1 MGDITILLVED
12 ESVESIDIKRT
23 LESFGYQVPY
33 VAPNGQEAIYKALEL
48 KPDLILIDINLEGEI
63 DGIEAISK
71 IKELDIPFIYLTA
84 HPEEST
90 IEKTK
95 LTEPERY
102 IIKPYN
108 STELKYG
115 IDLAVQKNRIWKEL
129 KISENKYTNF
139 FNHMSNVMAVY
150 EAVDNGKDFIFKDFK
165 QAVEN
170 IEHIKKE
177 DVFIG
182 KRVTEIFPEV
192 KDFGV
197 LDAFKRVWETGTPE
211 YFPENRY
218 KDGKDPGNWRE
229 IWIYKLPTGE
239 IIAIYNDVT
248 ECKKAEKELKTLN
261 KALKKRD
268 EELKYFI
275 ENAPVAIAMFDT
287 HMRYIAA
294 SSRWIKDYNIQGMK
308 LHGASHYDIFPEI
321 TDELKEV
328 HQRALAGSIISVDD
342 DEFIRA
348 DGSIQYVRWEVRPWY
363 LSSGDIGGIVI
374 FSEDVSERMKA
385 VKELQDNEE
394 KYKTLFESN
403 PDYTILIG
411 LDGVI
416 LDVNSSAVKFTNRSK
431 EEIIGRTYA
440 ELELFPKKDLHLLME
455 SFADVLKGEIIGPFQ
470 NRLVSKEANISW
482 VETQLVPIMK
492 DGKVYSIMVIAE
504 DITSK
509 KKATDQLIKS
519 INEKDLLLKEI
530 HHRVKNNIQ
539 IISSLLNLQKQH
551 VDSDEFV
558 NILTESQN
566 RIKSMAM
573 IHEKLYHSGD
583 LTRINFAEYIETLV
597 SDLYISYAI
606 SARQVTPVI
615 NVENVRFNIETAV
628 PCGLIITELV
638 SNSLKHAFP
647 SDKKGTLTVAL
658 KTRTEWNELVISD
671 DGVGFPEKFNLED
684 SKTLGLQLVNILLK
698 QLDGK
703 ITLNQNHGTRFK
715 IVFKELKYKKRI

>member
-63 DGIEAISK
+63 DGFEAISK

-108 STELKYG
+108 STELKYA

-170 IEHIKKE
+170 IEHIEKE

-218 KDGKDPGNWRE
+218 KDGKDPGSWRE

-294 SSRWIKDYNIQGMK
+294 SSRWIKDY
-308 LHGASHYDIFPEI
+308 
-321 TDELKEV
+321 
-328 HQRALAGSIISVDD
+328 R
-342 DEFIRA
+342 
-348 DGSIQYVRWEVRPWY
+348 
-363 LSSGDIGGIVI
+363 SSPG
-374 FSEDVSERMKA
+374 
-385 VKELQDNEE
+385 
-394 KYKTLFESN
+394 
-403 PDYTILIG
+403 
-411 LDGVI
+411 
-416 LDVNSSAVKFTNRSK
+416 
-431 EEIIGRTYA
+431 
-440 ELELFPKKDLHLLME
+440 
-455 SFADVLKGEIIGPFQ
+455 
-470 NRLVSKEANISW
+470 
-482 VETQLVPIMK
+482 
-492 DGKVYSIMVIAE
+492 
-504 DITSK
+504 
-509 KKATDQLIKS
+509 
-519 INEKDLLLKEI
+519 
-530 HHRVKNNIQ
+530 
-539 IISSLLNLQKQH
+539 
-551 VDSDEFV
+551 
-558 NILTESQN
+558 
-566 RIKSMAM
+566 
-573 IHEKLYHSGD
+573 
-583 LTRINFAEYIETLV
+583 
-597 SDLYISYAI
+597 I
-606 SARQVTPVI
+606 SA
-615 NVENVRFNIETAV
+615 
-628 PCGLIITELV
+628 II
-638 SNSLKHAFP
+638 
-647 SDKKGTLTVAL
+647 
-658 KTRTEWNELVISD
+658 
-671 DGVGFPEKFNLED
+671 
-684 SKTLGLQLVNILLK
+684 
-698 QLDGK
+698 
-703 ITLNQNHGTRFK
+703 
-715 IVFKELKYKKRI
+715 

>member
-12 ESVESIDIKRT
+12 ESVEAIDIKRT

-33 VAPNGQEAIYKALEL
+33 VAPNGQEAIDKAFEL
-48 KPDLILIDINLEGEI
+48 NPDLILIDINLKGEI

-71 IKELDIPFIYLTA
+71 IKKLNIPFIYLTA
-84 HPEEST
+84 HSEESK
-90 IEKTK
+90 IERAK
-95 LTEPERY
+95 LTEPAGY
-102 IIKPYN
+102 IIKPHTP
-108 STELKYG
+108 TELKYA
-115 IDLAVQKNRIWKEL
+115 IDLAVHKNRIEKEL
-129 KISENKYTNF
+129 KISENKYGIF
-139 FNHMSNVMAVY
+139 FNHMSSGMAVY

-165 QAVEN
+165 RAGED
-170 IEHIKKE
+170 IEHVKKE
-177 DVFIG
+177 DVFIE
-182 KRVTEIFPEV
+182 KRVTEIFPGV
-192 KDFGV
+192 KDV
-197 LDAFKRVWETGTPE
+197 LDAFKRVWETGKPE
-211 YFPENRY
+211 YFTENIY
-218 KDGKDPGNWRE
+218 KDGKDPGSWSE

-261 KALKKRD
+261 KALEKRD
-268 EELKYFI
+268 EEFRYFI
-275 ENAPVAIAMFDT
+275 ESAPVAIAMFDT
-287 HMRYIAA
+287 NMQYIAA
-294 SSRWIKDYNIQGMK
+294 SSRWIKDYNIQGIK
-308 LHGASHYDIFPEI
+308 IHGASHYDIFPEI

-328 HQRALAGSIISVDD
+328 HQHALAGSVISADD

-374 FSEDVSERMKA
+374 FSEDVSERVKA
-385 VKELQDNEE
+385 VKALQDNEE
-394 KYKTLFESN
+394 KYRTLFESN

-416 LDVNSSAVKFTNRSK
+416 LDVNSSAANFTNLSK
-431 EEIIGRTYA
+431 EELIGKNYA
-440 ELELFPKKDLHLLME
+440 ELGLFPKKDLHLLIE
-455 SFADVLKGEIIGPFQ
+455 SFANVLKGEIIRPFQ
-470 NRLVSKEANISW
+470 NRLVSKEASISW
-482 VETQLVPIMK
+482 VETQLVPLMK

-504 DITSK
+504 DITARK
-509 KKATDQLIKS
+509 TATDQLIKS
-519 INEKDLLLKEI
+519 IEEKDVLLKEI

-573 IHEKLYHSGD
+573 VHEKLYHSGD

-597 SDLYISYAI
+597 SDLYNSYAT
-606 SARQVTPVI
+606 STRQVTPVI
-615 NVENVRFNIETAV
+615 NVENVRFNIETTV
-628 PCGLIITELV
+628 PCGLIISELA

-647 SDKKGTLTVAL
+647 KGKKGTLSVSL
-658 KTRTEWNELVISD
+658 KTSAEWNELVISD
-671 DGVGFPEKFNLED
+671 DGVGFPEEFDIKN
-684 SKTLGLQLVNILLK
+684 SKTLGLQLVNTLVK

-703 ITLNQNHGTRFK
+703 ITLNQSNGTQFK
-715 IVFKELKYKKRI
+715 IVFKELSYKKRI

>member
-1 MGDITILLVED
+1 MGDVTILLVED
-12 ESVESIDIKRT
+12 ESIESIDIKRT

-33 VAPNGQEAIYKALEL
+33 VASNGQEAIDKAFEL
-48 KPDLILIDINLEGEI
+48 KPDLILIDINLKGEN

-71 IKELDIPFIYLTA
+71 IKKLDIPFIYLTA
-84 HPEEST
+84 HSEDST
-90 IEKTK
+90 IERAK
-95 LTEPERY
+95 LTEPAGY
-102 IIKPYN
+102 IIKPYTP
-108 STELKYG
+108 TELKYA
-115 IDLAVQKNRIWKEL
+115 IDLAVNKNRIEKEL
-129 KISENKYTNF
+129 KVSENKYGNF
-139 FNHMSNVMAVY
+139 FNHMNGGMAVY
-150 EAVDNGKDFIFKDFK
+150 EAVDNGEDFIFKNFK
-165 QAVEN
+165 RAGEN
-170 IEHIKKE
+170 LEHVKKE

-182 KRVTEIFPEV
+182 KRLTETFPGV

-197 LDAFKRVWETGTPE
+197 FDAFKRVWETGKPE
-211 YFPENRY
+211 YFPEKMY
-218 KDGKDPGNWRE
+218 KDGKDPGSWRE

-239 IIAIYNDVT
+239 IIAVYNDVT

-268 EELKYFI
+268 EEFRYFI
-275 ENAPVAIAMFDT
+275 ESAPVAIAMFDT
-287 HMRYIAA
+287 RMRYIAA
-294 SSRWIKDYNIQGMK
+294 SSRWIKDYNIQGIK
-308 LHGASHYDIFPEI
+308 IHGASHYDIFPEI

-328 HQRALAGSIISVDD
+328 HQRALAGSVISADD

-374 FSEDVSERMKA
+374 FSEDVSERVKA

-394 KYKTLFESN
+394 KYRTLFESN

-416 LDVNSSAVKFTNRSK
+416 LDVNSSAANFTNLSK
-431 EEIIGRTYA
+431 EELIGKTYA
-440 ELELFPKKDLHLLME
+440 ELGLFPKKDLHLLIE
-455 SFADVLKGEIIGPFQ
+455 SFANVLKGEIIGPFQ
-470 NRLVSKEANISW
+470 NRLLSKEANISW

-492 DGKVYSIMVIAE
+492 EGNVYSIMVIAE
-504 DITSK
+504 DITHRK
-509 KKATDQLIKS
+509 TATDQLIKS
-519 INEKDLLLKEI
+519 VNEKDVLLKEI

-558 NILTESQN
+558 NILSESQN

-597 SDLYISYAI
+597 SDLYSSYAT
-606 SARQVTPVI
+606 STRQVTPFI

-628 PCGLIITELV
+628 PCGLIINELI

-647 SDKKGTLTVAL
+647 KGKTGTLSVSL
-658 KTRTEWNELVISD
+658 KTSDEWNELVISD
-671 DGVGFPEKFNLED
+671 DGVGFPEEFDIEN
-684 SKTLGLQLVNILLK
+684 SKTLGLQLVNILVK

-703 ITLNQNHGTRFK
+703 ITLNRINGTRFK
-715 IVFKELKYKKRI
+715 IIFKELNYKKRI